1 MNIIEGNKLIA
12 EFMGY
17 KYFPFVYELKTKTGF
32 NRLGWRKGNPHLP
45 GGYSRIVIGKT
56 HYIGRHHRDL
66 KFHEDWNW
74 LNDVVKKIFILSK
87 ENNLFINKKF
97 GPILSEI
104 KENLVEIDIN
114 KVWES
119 SVGFIKEYNK

>member
-17 KYFPFVYELKTKTGF
+17 IYFPYVYELKKDGF
-32 NRLGWRKGNPHLP
+32 NRWGWRKGKPHLP
-45 GGYSRIVIGKT
+45 GGNSKIDIGKT

-74 LNDVVKKIFILSK
+74 LNDVVREIFKISK
-87 ENNLFINKKF
+87 ENDLFINKKF